1 MRKQINLLQNYAQ
14 IRCINDVIVSLGSG
28 IFVQLRSVLLYEIVS
43 VFVLE
48 IQDDPGTSVSGQ
60 MGGVNRTTI

>member
-1 MRKQINLLQNYAQ
+1 MRTQINLLQNYAQ